1 MSEKINELN
10 EKLLPIYS
18 ELVEA
23 CLEYTKSKVD
33 VIYILGMNSGFL
45 CYSNYAFF
53 MKNNKIYN
61 ILTVGEAID
70 VKIIGDM
77 QGEFLREL
85 KVLYEMYSLYK
96 EYTDDV
102 PREVRIKYNV
112 NTGKFGVKLSYSRR
126 VEESKTFSVDDV
138 YREWFAEVESG
149 NDGFDW

>member
-1 MSEKINELN
+1 MSKEINELN

-23 CLEYTKSKVD
+23 CLEYTESKVD
-33 VIYILGMNSGFL
+33 VVYILGMNEGNL
-45 CYSNYAFF
+45 CFMNDAFF
-53 MKNNKIYN
+53 KLKDVFYKKHKIGEVAN
-61 ILTVGEAID
+61 IETTSEGREGL
-70 VKIIGDM
+70 
-77 QGEFLREL
+77 LRKL
-85 KVLYEMYSLYK
+85 MTIREMYSLYK

-126 VEESKTFSVDDV
+126 VEESETLSVDDV